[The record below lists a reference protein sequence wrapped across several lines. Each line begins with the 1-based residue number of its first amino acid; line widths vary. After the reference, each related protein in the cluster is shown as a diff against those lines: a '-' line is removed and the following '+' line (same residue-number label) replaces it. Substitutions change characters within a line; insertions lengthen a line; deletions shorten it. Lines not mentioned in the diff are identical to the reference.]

1 MQATIVAGGEPTID
15 DDAVFALIDTGG
27 VDGACVGYQRRSAV
41 TGADASGAC
50 NRLPDAGRALSAVE
64 NGELTTRTSVPRP
77 PTRRWACV
85 SSLPDDRGAT
95 GDL

>member
-1 MQATIVAGGEPTID
+1 MTGSVMPMQATIVAGGEPTID
-15 DDAVFALIDTGG
+15 DDAVFELIDTGG

-64 NGELTTRTSVPRP
+64 NG
-77 PTRRWACV
+77 
-85 SSLPDDRGAT
+85 GADHT
-95 GDL
+95 DLRAQATYETLGVRVVIAG